1 MCLIGSMLEGGRKP
15 ETFRIVMGV
24 TIGGDAGNVLV
35 QYFVGDNSCEAITKN
50 RSDEIDKSVLIQ
62 KSKCQETMYKIIRDY
77 WKIGLM

>member
-35 QYFVGDNSCEAITKN
+35 QYIVDDNSCEAITKDRPVKLTN
-50 RSDEIDKSVLIQ
+50 RS
-62 KSKCQETMYKIIRDY
+62 
-77 WKIGLM
+77 